1 MMLYLR
7 QPTGLICILGNK
19 RMNDKKRNV
28 RKNGSMH
35 AYLFLLPSLTGVLV
49 LFVIPYLDVLRRS
62 FLDGTGQRFV
72 GMDNYKT
79 VVENTSF
86 RLAAGNT
93 VLFLAVCVPL
103 LLFLSLLIAIYLQK
117 NKVIG
122 NWLKS
127 VFLLPMAMPVA
138 SIVLLWNVLFTR
150 NGFLSGFLGLLGVAG
165 QNWLNTRYSF
175 AILVFSYIW
184 KNLGYDIVLW
194 LAALATIPS
203 EIYEAARVD
212 GAGEGQC
219 FLHITMPNLWS
230 SLFLILTLSL
240 INGFKVFREAYLV
253 AGDYPEQHIYLLQH
267 LFNNWFRDLA
277 VNKLA
282 AGAVLMGLV
291 LFVLIR
297 SYLTG
302 KRHKEREKD
311 ESVSDCN
318 TGFYISSAVCFFFCS
333 SISVDFSAGR
343 FAEEYSGTGKFFSV
357 TLVRRWNDSMDMAAI

>member
-1 MMLYLR
+1 M
-7 QPTGLICILGNK
+7 
-19 RMNDKKRNV
+19 
-28 RKNGSMH
+28 
-35 AYLFLLPSLTGVLV
+35 
-49 LFVIPYLDVLRRS
+49 
-62 FLDGTGQRFV
+62 
-72 GMDNYKT
+72 
-79 VVENTSF
+79 E
-86 RLAAGNT
+86 
-93 VLFLAVCVPL
+93 
-103 LLFLSLLIAIYLQK
+103 
-117 NKVIG
+117 
-122 NWLKS
+122 
-127 VFLLPMAMPVA
+127 
-138 SIVLLWNVLFTR
+138 
-150 NGFLSGFLGLLGVAG
+150 G

-291 LFVLIR
+291 LFVLIMVFQK
-297 SYLTG
+297 LFD
-302 KRHKEREKD
+302 REA
-311 ESVSDCN
+311 S
-318 TGFYISSAVCFFFCS
+318 
-333 SISVDFSAGR
+333 
-343 FAEEYSGTGKFFSV
+343 
-357 TLVRRWNDSMDMAAI
+357 